1 MLGRKNVLLVLD
13 DFDEMR
19 ENFVRRYR
27 FGPGSRIIITTW
39 NKGLFEGPNSIEAEI
54 YEMTELNDQHSLELF
69 CRNAFGKSNPKAG
82 YEAVS
87 SCAVGYAKG
96 HPLAL
101 KVIGSNL
108 ATRESLKA
116 WEDALKDYERIP
128 RKWIQDVLKVSY
140 DVLEPYAQ
148 SIFLDIACF
157 FKGKSVEYVEEILE
171 EFDATLNIEELVNK
185 SLLNV
190 DNGYLNM
197 HDLIQDMGRAI
208 VRQEAPYNP
217 MKVIILSLLDSQLI
231 TMEEPFKVKSQLVFI
246 YSFHFIFTY
255 NNNLV

>member
-1 MLGRKNVLLVLD
+1 
-13 DFDEMR
+13 
-19 ENFVRRYR
+19 
-27 FGPGSRIIITTW
+27 
-39 NKGLFEGPNSIEAEI
+39 
-54 YEMTELNDQHSLELF
+54 MTGLNDQHSLELF
-69 CRNAFGKSNPKAG
+69 CRNVFGKSNPKTG
-82 YEAVS
+82 YEVVS
-87 SCAVGYAKG
+87 SRAVGYAKG

-157 FKGKSVEYVEEILE
+157 FNRKSVEYVEEILE
-171 EFDATLNIEELVNK
+171 EFDTTLNIEELVNK

-197 HDLIQDMGRAI
+197 HDLIQDMGRGI
-208 VRQEAPYNP
+208 VRQEAPYNPAKFNP

-255 NNNLV
+255 NNILVRLTIVFSFDSNL